1 MNASPDLSAG
11 VHPATDLAEAGY
23 DAKEDNYYA
32 HQRPEMQA
40 LVPQSARRLLEVGC
54 GGGIFAASLKA
65 KREIHV
71 TGIEAFAEAAAQA
84 AGRIDRVIAAGIE
97 AALPQLAEERFD
109 CIVINDV
116 LEHLV
121 DPWEVLRQLR
131 PLLNVDGVLVA
142 SIPNARYLPVF
153 KDYVLRGQWQYQLEG
168 VLDRTHL
175 RFFTRRSMQ
184 AMFEAAGYTMV
195 SIQGIHPVQVSW
207 KFKLLNALFKDAF
220 SDMPYLQFASVV
232 RPA

>member
-1 MNASPDLSAG
+1 LNASPDLPAA
-11 VHPATDLAEAGY
+11 VHAANDLTEAGY

-32 HQRPEMQA
+32 HQRPEMQV
-40 LVPQSARRLLEVGC
+40 LVPLSACRVLEVGC
-54 GGGIFAASLKA
+54 GVGSFAAGLKA
-65 KREIHV
+65 RRDLHV
-71 TGIEAFAEAAAQA
+71 TGIEAFPEAAAQA

-131 PLLNVDGVLVA
+131 PLLQLEGVLVA
-142 SIPNARYLPVF
+142 SIPNVRYLPVF
-153 KDYVLRGQWQYQLEG
+153 KDYVLHGQWHYQLEG

-184 AMFEAAGYTMV
+184 AMFDAAGYTVV
-195 SIQGIHPVQVSW
+195 SIQGIHAVQVSW
-207 KFKLLNALFKDAF
+207 KFRLLNALCKNAL
-220 SDMPYLQFASVV
+220 SDLPYLQFACVV